1 MSGASAGIS
10 ASTSRGVKWRSATDR
25 RLDEDR
31 VHLLRPVHAARERQL
46 DIRRPARAGDEA
58 DDGSAGPRRTV
69 GVPELEEH
77 AGLRERLDERRP
89 VEERDVVGRQER
101 RRARSPAIP
110 ATTGTT
116 SARVATR

>member
-46 DIRRPARAGDEA
+46 DIRRPARAGDEGN
-58 DDGSAGPRRTV
+58 DGPAVPRLTV
-69 GVPELEEH
+69 DVPELEKH
-77 AGLRERLDERRP
+77 ARLRERLDERCP
-89 VEERDVVGRQER
+89 VEERDVIGRQE
-101 RRARSPAIP
+101 
-110 ATTGTT
+110 
-116 SARVATR
+116 